1 MSSKAEDRAALYR
14 LAPRGPDLAPVADLW
29 IASWQATLPAI
40 DFSARREWFL
50 AYIAEVEQRGGTL
63 LCACDPQGT
72 LSGFILLDTANAV
85 LEQLAI
91 APARFGSSL
100 GVLLLE
106 AAKERCRK
114 GLSLSVNID
123 NPRAVRFYEKHGFRQ
138 ISQGVNPQ
146 SGLAILHMHWTGAE

>member
-40 DFSARREWFL
+40 DFSARREWFFT
-50 AYIAEVEQRGGTL
+50 YVAEIERRGGIM
-63 LCACDPQGT
+63 LCASDPQGA
-72 LSGFILLDTANAV
+72 LSGFILLDPANAA
-85 LEQLAI
+85 LEQIALA
-91 APARFGSSL
+91 PSLFGSGL

-114 GLSLSVNID
+114 GLSLSVNVD
-123 NPRAVRFYEKHGFRQ
+123 NLRAVRFYEKHGFRQ
-138 ISQGVNPQ
+138 ISEGVNPH
-146 SGLAILHMHWTGAE
+146 SGLATLHMRWTGVE